1 MKVKISAITQYFLI
15 YIMLLV
21 PGSCLFAKYLTGDQK
36 YYAIII
42 MYIILYALN
51 KKYRCNYSLIFSIL
65 LLIFV
70 VFTRLYTNG
79 GAGISAWFQFV
90 VCIISTQMAI
100 SANKREFL
108 RRWINLVQIFAVI
121 SIIFWVAFL
130 VSPSL
135 VNAWPAVTFDTQT
148 MGTKGYEI
156 YLHGKGVLLYSY
168 LEIHPTRNCG
178 IYTEPGVYQIVLNS
192 ALFVLLFWREKIGF
206 KSEIEYKRAV
216 FIVLLSLITC
226 QSTTGYIGM
235 LFIILFFY
243 FSRKKDHNTSKVKLY
258 ITGVMAVG
266 FIVLLVDYAY
276 RGTESIVYIQIIHKL
291 FGDNGSGFN
300 ISEGTGLYRLGTII
314 VSLASVI
321 KHPLGVGYDTLNVL
335 KKEYA
340 SGLVAAS
347 VVAFAAVYGIIPWI
361 ISMYMV
367 FKPVMKYEKLVPG
380 ILFAILFF
388 NTTLAQTDLFYPSL
402 MMIPLYLLLNKRLV
416 RRGELT

>member
-1 MKVKISAITQYFLI
+1 MKVKLSAITQYLLI
-15 YIMLLV
+15 YIMLIV
-21 PGSCLFAKYLTGDQK
+21 PGSCLFAKFITGNVK

-42 MYIILYALN
+42 IYVTLYAIS
-51 KKYRCNYSLIFSIL
+51 KKYRCSYTLIFSFL
-65 LLIFV
+65 LLLFV

-79 GAGISAWFQFV
+79 GAGVSAWFQFV
-90 VCIISTQMAI
+90 VCIVATQMAI
-100 SANKREFL
+100 SADKKEFL
-108 RRWINLVQIFAVI
+108 RRWIKLVEIFAVI

-130 VSPSL
+130 VYPSL

-148 MGTKGYEI
+148 MGTAGYEI

-192 ALFVLLFWREKIGF
+192 ALFVLLFWRDKIGL
-206 KSEIEYKRAV
+206 KDEKQYKRAV
-216 FIVLLSLITC
+216 FIILLSLITC

-235 LFIILFFY
+235 IFIILFFY
-243 FSRKKDHNTSKVKLY
+243 FSRKMDHNTSKIKLY

-266 FIVLLVDYAY
+266 FIVLLVDYTY
-276 RGTESIVYIQIIHKL
+276 RETESIVYVQIIHKL
-291 FGDNGSGFN
+291 FGNDGSGLN

-314 VSLASVI
+314 VSLASII

-335 KKEYA
+335 KDEYA

-347 VVAFAAVYGIIPWI
+347 VVAFAAVYGIIPWL

-367 FKPVMKYEKLVPG
+367 FKPVIKYEKLLLG
-380 ILFAILFF
+380 ILFIILFF

-402 MMIPLYLLLNKRLV
+402 MMIPMYLLLNKRLL